1 MSRSAWLVPT
11 LALLAACRGDT
22 PLSTR
27 DPDVVVVNPQIWTGA
42 PLRLV
47 SPAFGARP
55 PLVFTVDDTVVTDT
69 SRLAFVGADTLVL
82 SGFWYVGWHTVAV
95 RLGERRPPAMRFE
108 VHGFHE
114 RGTDVRLVGRPLA
127 VGQGSSSFWVGTS
140 RGLAILDARWPAR
153 EPELVDSTVD
163 VSCLWSL
170 SALPGGG
177 VVTADRGCGTIRA
190 RRYGAVTVEV
200 DSGPRAV
207 GWHHAVNGRPG
218 VWLMVGSDSAGV
230 AVRQGDGTWRWSFY
244 RWSNRATRV
253 LYADDDNPPE
263 VSPDGRLAVVGRAR
277 DYPDFRADVLVFDLE
292 NGSLLFRQD
301 SAYGPAVAFSPTG
314 DTMAAFEDSNLILL
328 EGRTGRRL
336 ASFPALTRDQ
346 YGYDASRYWGPL
358 AWDPYGPWL
367 DAWTPNGCPGL
378 LAVDRR
384 TWSRAGRLWH
394 VSSDILECDGA
405 IALSGFTR
413 TGWVLQLWYQGDYP
427 YVIVPFNVPDP

>member
-1 MSRSAWLVPT
+1 
-11 LALLAACRGDT
+11 
-22 PLSTR
+22 
-27 DPDVVVVNPQIWTGA
+27 
-42 PLRLV
+42 
-47 SPAFGARP
+47 
-55 PLVFTVDDTVVTDT
+55 
-69 SRLAFVGADTLVL
+69 
-82 SGFWYVGWHTVAV
+82 
-95 RLGERRPPAMRFE
+95 
-108 VHGFHE
+108 
-114 RGTDVRLVGRPLA
+114 
-127 VGQGSSSFWVGTS
+127 
-140 RGLAILDARWPAR
+140 
-153 EPELVDSTVD
+153 
-163 VSCLWSL
+163 
-170 SALPGGG
+170 
-177 VVTADRGCGTIRA
+177 
-190 RRYGAVTVEV
+190 
-200 DSGPRAV
+200 
-207 GWHHAVNGRPG
+207 
-218 VWLMVGSDSAGV
+218 MVGSDSAGV

-367 DAWTPNGCPGL
+367 YAWTPNGCPGL

-394 VSSDILECDGA
+394 VSSDIMECDGA
-405 IALSGFTR
+405 ITLSGFTR